1 MRKIEL
7 FGSDYELLK
16 AGVPIPPCYE
26 CRKQRKECPN
36 CEECEQYQISMKA
49 FDAVGIGEIARLVA
63 AIDYTRRKI
72 GFYEADLQKYTS
84 QLQECGVDINK
95 LFGSDVQDTAKGK
108 TAKQAL
114 G

>member
-26 CRKQRKECPN
+26 CKKQRKECPN

-49 FDAVGIGEIARLVA
+49 FDAVGIGEIDFYASFVHSEEVIDAYLEVLRNVLLKIQSIRVKDDDIKSYLTGLVCLVC
-63 AIDYTRRKI
+63 
-72 GFYEADLQKYTS
+72 FQK
-84 QLQECGVDINK
+84 LN
-95 LFGSDVQDTAKGK
+95 
-108 TAKQAL
+108 
-114 G
+114 